1 MILTDIEKR
10 EYDRY
15 FSYYDFSKELE
26 NKTFLI
32 TGAKGII
39 GNALLKWL
47 LYYNQLY
54 KTNIKIIAS
63 TRNENDV
70 PDYIEKNDN
79 VEFCKF
85 NYEVDYVKDRSIDY
99 IIHMASS
106 TSNKFFKSN
115 PVEATRVI
123 LEPSIK
129 LLELAKEK
137 DSSFIYLSSEEVYG
151 QTDTEEPIDENYVGR
166 IDSLNTRSCYPL
178 GKKLVELLC
187 VCYAKEYNVDTKIL
201 RPSVINGLTT
211 KYDEERVDNEILRC
225 ILENRNLILKSKGE
239 TKKCMIYTLDVISA
253 LLIVL
258 LKGEKGNAYNVSN
271 PDTFMSIYDR
281 ANYLFD
287 IFNKN
292 CKVEIAEEDTS
303 INAGFLPKRQLK
315 HNVDK
320 LMKLG
325 WKERTSLDNIYGI
338 DVERLKNN
346 YN

>member
-1 MILTDIEKR
+1 MKLTDIEKK

-15 FSYYDFSKELE
+15 FSYYDFSNEL
-26 NKTFLI
+26 KDKAFLI
-32 TGAKGII
+32 TGAKGIV
-39 GNALLKWL
+39 GQALLKWL
-47 LYYNQLY
+47 LYYNELY
-54 KTNIKIIAS
+54 NSNIKIIAS
-63 TRNENDV
+63 TRNEKDI

-79 VEFCKF
+79 IVFCKF
-85 NYEVDYVKDRSIDY
+85 NNEVEFVKEKNIDF

-123 LEPSIK
+123 IEPSIR
-129 LLELAKEK
+129 LLDLSKEK
-137 DSSFIYLSSEEVYG
+137 SASFIYLSSEEVYG
-151 QTDTEEPIDENYVGR
+151 QTDTEEPIDENYAGN
-166 IDSLNTRSCYPL
+166 IDSLSTRSCYPL

-187 VCYAKEYNVDTKIL
+187 VSFANEYGVDTKIL
-201 RPSVINGLTT
+201 RPCVINGLTT

-239 TKKCMIYTLDVISA
+239 TKKCMVYTLDVISA

-258 LKGEKGNAYNVSN
+258 LKGEKGNAYNVAN
-271 PDTFMSIYDR
+271 PNTFMSIYDR

-287 IFNKN
+287 KFNKN

-303 INAGFLPKRQLK
+303 VNAGFLPKRQLK

-320 LMKLG
+320 LVRLG
-325 WKERTSLDNIYGI
+325 WGARTSLDDIYRI
-338 DVERLKNN
+338 DIERFKE
-346 YN
+346 